1 MNDQTKNLVWPEMVD
16 PREIWGDESGVFTP
30 WLAKPDNL
38 TRLGQALGL
47 ALEEPATEV
56 SVGGYS
62 ADIVATNTANDRRVV
77 IESQLER
84 TDHDHL
90 GKVLTYAAGLDALTV
105 VWIAKQF
112 TQEHRATL
120 EWLNQHT
127 SADIGFFGIE
137 IEVRKIDDSRYS
149 PRFNVVA
156 MPNEWTKSLPAKK
169 LTPTTQAQLEFWR
182 GFKSYASSHA
192 KRITPTAPQ
201 PQNWMD
207 MSIGRADFRLNA
219 VAPAFGWDSRE
230 PEIRAELV
238 MYSKD
243 AKQHFDRLS
252 EARSEIDASFSPKPE
267 WYSEAGVRQRKVYF
281 RKSVDW
287 RDPDE
292 QEGCYEWLVKNLDRL
307 HKVFQPRLHQLP

>member
-1 MNDQTKNLVWPEMVD
+1 MIDRTKSLVWPETVD

-38 TRLGQALGL
+38 TRLGEALGL
-47 ALEEPATEV
+47 TLEEPATEV

-62 ADIVATNTANDRRVV
+62 ADIVATNTANNRRVV

-90 GKVLTYAAGLDALTV
+90 GKILTYAAGLDALTV

-112 TQEHRATL
+112 TREHRAAL
-120 EWLNQHT
+120 EWLNRHT

-137 IEVRKIDDSRYS
+137 IEVRKIDDSRYA
-149 PRFNVVA
+149 PRFKVVA

-169 LTPTTQAQLEFWR
+169 LTPTTQAQFEFWR
-182 GFKSYASSHA
+182 GFRDYASGHA
-192 KRITPTAPQ
+192 KRIVPIAPQ
-201 PQNWMD
+201 PTNWMG
-207 MSIGRADFRLNA
+207 MGIGKDGFGLNA
-219 VAPAFGWDSRE
+219 IAAARGWDSGERE
-230 PEIRAELV
+230 VRAEFV
-238 MYSKD
+238 IYSKD
-243 AKQHFDRLS
+243 AKHHFDQLN
-252 EARSEIDASFSPKPE
+252 EARSEIDDSFSPKPE
-267 WYSEAGVRQRKVYF
+267 WYSEEGVQQRKIYF

-292 QEGCYEWLVKNLDRL
+292 QEGCYEWLVTNLDRL
-307 HKVFQPRLHQLP
+307 HEVFRPRIQQLP